1 MKKRKQNRI
10 FSIITTTILTAA
22 LFVSTPLVTMA
33 GQPNTGINGGQ
44 FTDWNTLTW
53 TANDG
58 TETTYGRGPVFADI
72 HPEITD
78 PEYYLKEYY
87 LYPGEVIGTVNS
99 AGMTKQ
105 TDPTNALGVLKTFL
119 NSFDWIHSDELT
131 RAEKVFNRIA
141 NGHNGNIYDT
151 TGVSGYEGGYRVLR
165 EGKGICQNFSDE
177 FCGLAN
183 FVGLECET
191 YYPSDAHQA
200 CLLKLNGQWFA
211 VDPTSGTPFL
221 SNATTYPV
229 DYETEK
235 NRYALES
242 ASEREK
248 YNAENPDSL
257 VTIIDLTNQK
267 TAAGLISEADWA
279 SINPMEAELDRKLS
293 AKEISYGEYEK
304 QMGELF
310 KSMW

>member
-221 SNATTYPV
+221 SNATTYTV

-304 QMGELF
+304 QMGELL

>member
-1 MKKRKQNRI
+1 MKKRKQKRI

-105 TDPTNALGVLKTFL
+105 TDPTNALGGLKTFL

-235 NRYALES
+235 NRYDKELDAKWD
-242 ASEREK
+242 AYFK
-248 YNAENPDSL
+248 ENPGSMTEKIFRADQQLASGEITREQYDAMWDS
-257 VTIIDLTNQK
+257 
-267 TAAGLISEADWA
+267 
-279 SINPMEAELDRKLS
+279 
-293 AKEISYGEYEK
+293 
-304 QMGELF
+304 GELY
-310 KSMW
+310 

>member
-87 LYPGEVIGTVNS
+87 LYLGEVIGTVNS

-304 QMGELF
+304 QMGELL